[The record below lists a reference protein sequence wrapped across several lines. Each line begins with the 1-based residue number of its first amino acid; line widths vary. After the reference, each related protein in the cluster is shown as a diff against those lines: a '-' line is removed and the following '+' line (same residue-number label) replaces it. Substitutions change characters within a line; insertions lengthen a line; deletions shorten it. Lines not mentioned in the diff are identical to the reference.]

1 MENTIISNETIE
13 ERGINPTN
21 IESVLENISEEAG
34 TDVEISTPETLDEE
48 KELDDESYNEAV
60 QQINEMNFVELSKF
74 KKDLTNQLSQLDI
87 AKESAQSILDMQKS
101 LQDTVDSDSNLSA
114 ISFVSSILGIIL

>member
-34 TDVEISTPETLDEE
+34 TDVEISTPEISVNTL
-48 KELDDESYNEAV
+48 
-60 QQINEMNFVELSKF
+60 
-74 KKDLTNQLSQLDI
+74 
-87 AKESAQSILDMQKS
+87 
-101 LQDTVDSDSNLSA
+101 
-114 ISFVSSILGIIL
+114 